1 MDNTN
6 FLYLFLGILLGIKLL
21 AFLTNLK
28 IDNDNKEV
36 EDIYQKILKD
46 KDNLLFVKRINNFV
60 YFLYKEY
67 NLIYYIEKRE
77 INIYINDDL
86 VGSTSQI
93 STDVA
98 DKFISTV
105 IYYFNYYINENIIV
119 SNGTILSMNI
129 VMQQQNVN
137 QEQEIIKKELSLDDI
152 LDKISKH
159 GMESLT
165 PEEKNYLDN
174 QKHK

>member
-1 MDNTN
+1 MDIMN
-6 FLYLFLGILLGIKLL
+6 FLYLFLGLLLGIKLL
-21 AFLTNLK
+21 AHLTNFK

-36 EDIYQKILKD
+36 EDLYLKILKD
-46 KDNLLFVKRINNFV
+46 KENLLFVKRINNFV

-77 INIYINDDL
+77 IIIYINDDT

-93 STDVA
+93 STEVA
-98 DKFISTV
+98 DKFINTV
-105 IYYFNYYINENIIV
+105 IYYFNYYINKNILV

-129 VMQQQNVN
+129 VMQQNIN
-137 QEQEIIKKELSLDDI
+137 QEPDIIKKELSIDDI

-174 QKHK
+174 QKNK